1 MKKYIKYLIMLILI
15 ILTGCNT
22 QKYTDIV
29 INDSR
34 YSQTTK
40 KINSKEEKEN
50 VAIDNDNSDIE
61 KSAREYIGGTY
72 KSSDDI
78 YISEMKISI
87 KDVKIS
93 KEYEVVETEAFDY
106 FKSEWIQKGSLDN
119 YNPDSM
125 SLAYVYINVK
135 NTTGNVIE
143 CPIGMAGIGNY
154 YGDNKYYR
162 LSECSALYPS
172 LYEKTTHC
180 LFDELKAYEEKTY
193 ILLFKLPD
201 KYTEY
206 LPDISSGNVEHS
218 RVKLCLELAINSM
231 VQGNKAPLVIL
242 DNITFVG

>member
-1 MKKYIKYLIMLILI
+1 MKKYIKYLIIFILI
-15 ILTGCNT
+15 ILPGCST

-29 INDSR
+29 IDDSK

-40 KINSKEEKEN
+40 KQIMKEEKEN
-50 VAIDNDNSDIE
+50 ITIENNNLNIE
-61 KSAREYIGGTY
+61 KNAREYLGGTY
-72 KSSDDI
+72 KCNDDI
-78 YISEMKISI
+78 YISEMKINI

-93 KEYEVVETEAFDY
+93 KEYEVVEKEAFDY
-106 FKSEWIQKGSLDN
+106 FKSEWIQKGSLNN

-143 CPIGMAGIGNY
+143 CPIGMAGMGNY

-172 LYEKTTHC
+172 SYEKTTHC

-206 LPDISSGNVEHS
+206 LSDNSSGNVEHNG
-218 RVKLCLELAINSM
+218 VKLCLELAINSM

-242 DNITFVG
+242 DNITLV